1 MAHVT
6 LSHQARRDLHAIHDY
21 IQDELLNPDAA
32 VNIMRALREHIE
44 SLANM
49 PERGIPLDTVL
60 SIHTDFRFLVCKNYR
75 IFYLT
80 DGATVEV
87 VRILHSLQDYMR
99 ALFL

>member
-1 MAHVT
+1 MTHVM
-6 LSHQARRDLHAIHDY
+6 LSHQARGDLHAIHEY

-32 VNIMRALREHIE
+32 VNTIRVLREYIE

-49 PERGIPLDTVL
+49 PERGVPLDTEL
-60 SIHTDFRFLVCKNYR
+60 SIHTDFRFLICKNYR

>member
-6 LSHQARRDLHAIHDY
+6 LSHQARRDLQAIHDY

-44 SLANM
+44 SLTTM
-49 PERGIPLDTVL
+49 PERGVPLDTVL
-60 SIHTDFRFLVCKNYR
+60 SVHTDFRFLVCKNYR

-80 DGATVEV
+80 DGTTVDV

>member
-6 LSHQARRDLHAIHDY
+6 LSRQAGRDLHAIRDY
-21 IQDELLNPDAA
+21 IQDELLHPDAA
-32 VNIMRALREHIE
+32 MNIIRALREHIE
-44 SLANM
+44 SLAHM
-49 PERGIPLDTVL
+49 PERGVPLDTVL
-60 SIHTDFRFLVCKNYR
+60 SIHTGFRFLVCKNYR

-87 VRILHSLQDYMR
+87 VRVLHSLQDYMR